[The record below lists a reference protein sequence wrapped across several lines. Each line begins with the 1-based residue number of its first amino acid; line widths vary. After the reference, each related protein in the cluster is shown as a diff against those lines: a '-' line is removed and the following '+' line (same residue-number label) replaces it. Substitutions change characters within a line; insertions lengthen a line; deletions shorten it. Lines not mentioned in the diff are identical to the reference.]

1 MILNLALLLGRGD
14 PEFCH
19 SKDIYILKGSSY
31 LVFSE
36 KTGSGGQRELYLAGL
51 GRLAVWVLRQGQGF
65 VYGSMKNSPL
75 SVT

>member
-1 MILNLALLLGRGD
+1 MTLNLAVLLGRGD

-19 SKDIYILKGSSY
+19 SKDIYTKGIIL

-36 KTGSGGQRELYLAGL
+36 KTGSGGQRELYLTGL
-51 GRLAVWVLRQGQGF
+51 GKLAVWMLSQGQGF